1 MIELKTKQDIDVI
14 RRAGDILAAAIRA
27 VAGSLAP
34 GITTGEL
41 DAIAKNEIVTRGGQ
55 PSFIGYHGFPG
66 ALCISVNE
74 QVIHGIP
81 GKRRLES
88 GDIVGIDLGV
98 TFDNRIADAAVTLSV
113 GRADEEDARLMKT
126 AETCLRRG
134 IDQARA
140 GRRLREVSEAIYET
154 ARAAGF
160 DVVREYCGHG
170 VGFSLHEDPQV
181 YNYPSSGPN
190 PKLKE
195 GMVLAIEP
203 MVNAGTWKVNLLED
217 GWTVVTADGRKSAH
231 YEHTIA
237 ITDDAPDIL
246 TRWE

>member
-14 RRAGDILAAAIRA
+14 RRAGDILGAAIRA
-27 VAGSLAP
+27 VADSLAP
-34 GITTGEL
+34 GVTTGEL
-41 DAIAKNEIVTRGGQ
+41 DAIAKNEIVARGGQ
-55 PSFIGYHGFPG
+55 PSFIGYHGYPG

-81 GKRRLES
+81 GKRRLEA

-98 TFDNRIADAAVTLSV
+98 TFENRIADAAVTLSV

-126 AETCLRRG
+126 AEACLHRG

-190 PKLKE
+190 PKLKV

-217 GWTVVTADGRKSAH
+217 GWTVVTADGKKSAH

-237 ITDDAPDIL
+237 ITDAAPDIL
-246 TRWE
+246 TRWQ